1 MEWRGA
7 VRGTY
12 GRDRHDAAPPR
23 FRNAREPYRD
33 RARGRRRGHPPRDGP
48 RADPLGDGRPARRS
62 AQRGGRRDA
71 HGRPRLHRPRRGP
84 LGRRDVGERGAP
96 LARHPGGAQGGAR
109 GGGEGGRRRRPPRRG
124 HRRLT
129 RGRGGRYPARPPR
142 PLPMPNDDQQRLE
155 ALKRFFVLDHTESEE
170 ETARLVRVAA
180 QVYGVAYAVLTLR
193 EGEDE
198 RVAAAYG
205 FDPAALPEDAVFCER
220 AAGPSIPLT
229 VADASDDARFAKNP
243 LVHGPQAARFYA
255 GVPLKS
261 ADGFTL
267 GTLAL
272 LDPTAQELNGEGL
285 AML

>member
-1 MEWRGA
+1 
-7 VRGTY
+7 
-12 GRDRHDAAPPR
+12 
-23 FRNAREPYRD
+23 
-33 RARGRRRGHPPRDGP
+33 
-48 RADPLGDGRPARRS
+48 
-62 AQRGGRRDA
+62 
-71 HGRPRLHRPRRGP
+71 
-84 LGRRDVGERGAP
+84 
-96 LARHPGGAQGGAR
+96 
-109 GGGEGGRRRRPPRRG
+109 
-124 HRRLT
+124 
-129 RGRGGRYPARPPR
+129 
-142 PLPMPNDDQQRLE
+142 MPNDDQQRLE

-285 AML
+285 AMLVDLGALVEPALNLQR